1 MSETNPFA
9 EIVGR
14 ILDGEAPENVRAAAA
29 RGALPLPRPTLVR
42 LQVFLL
48 EDPDEG
54 IRENAKQALDG
65 LDSPAIREVLSD
77 RAIPAEVVV
86 HFAKRAARDETL
98 AERVAFHP
106 SAPLGALAVLAA
118 TGSAAIIELVLTN
131 EERLLVEPVLLERL
145 MLNPALRID
154 QRGRILELLDRV
166 GKTQQRR
173 DEAEQQEEQ
182 ADDEMGVETST
193 EDLEEVARLLEV
205 DVGELLSA
213 SEILDPEEFEE
224 SDDPEIRDAYRKI
237 LRLNTAQKAI
247 LAMKGNREE
256 RMILIRDSNRT
267 VAVGVLKNGRITE
280 PEIESIAKMRNVTD
294 EVLRQV
300 GSSREWTKNYS
311 VIISLVHNPRTPQG
325 VSMNFVN
332 RLVNRDLKVLLG
344 SREVPEL
351 IRRMARRTLD
361 TRTQS
366 QRVSFKK
373 KK

>member
-1 MSETNPFA
+1 MSESNPFV

-14 ILDGEAPENVRAAAA
+14 ILDGKAPANIRTAAA

-48 EDPDEG
+48 EDPDEE
-54 IRENAKQALDG
+54 IREGAKAALEQ
-65 LDSPAIREVLSD
+65 LDTQAIREVLSD
-77 RAIPAEVVV
+77 RTIPGEVVA
-86 HFAKRAARDETL
+86 HFAKLAAREETL

-106 SAPLGALAVLAA
+106 ASPLSALAVLAA
-118 TGSAAIIELVLTN
+118 TGNAAIIELVLTN
-131 EERLLVEPVLLERL
+131 EERLMVEPVLLERL
-145 MLNPALRID
+145 MLNPALRTD

-166 GKTQQRR
+166 SKNQEQQASARR
-173 DEAEQQEEQ
+173 EADQTDDAATDEAL
-182 ADDEMGVETST
+182 T

-224 SDDPEIRDAYRKI
+224 SDEPEIRDAYRKI

-267 VAVGVLKNGRITE
+267 VAVGVLRNGRISE
-280 PEIESIAKMRNVTD
+280 PEVESIAKMRNVTD

-300 GSSREWTKNYS
+300 GGSRDWTKNYN
-311 VIISLVHNPRTPQG
+311 VILSLVHNPRTPQG

-332 RLVNRDLKVLLG
+332 RLVNRDLKVLVG

-373 KK
+373 K

>member
-1 MSETNPFA
+1 MSEANPFV

-14 ILDGEAPENVRAAAA
+14 ILDGKAPANVRAAAA
-29 RGALPLPRPTLVR
+29 RGALPLPRPMLVR

-48 EDPDEG
+48 ADPDEE
-54 IRENAKQALDG
+54 IRNGAKQALDE
-65 LDSPAIREVLSD
+65 LDTPAVREVLSD
-77 RAIPAEVVV
+77 RSIPAEVVV
-86 HFAKRAARDETL
+86 HFAKRAAREETL

-106 SAPLGALAVLAA
+106 STPLGALAVLAA

-131 EERLLVEPVLLERL
+131 EERLRSEPILLERL
-145 MLNPALRID
+145 MLNPALRVD
-154 QRGRILELLDRV
+154 QRGRILELLDRAT
-166 GKTQQRR
+166 KTREQERT
-173 DEAEQQEEQ
+173 EADQEQ
-182 ADDEMGVETST
+182 ALDDEDPTVETST

-224 SDDPEIRDAYRKI
+224 SEEPEIRDAYRKI

-325 VSMNFVN
+325 VSMNFVS

-373 KK
+373 K

>member
-1 MSETNPFA
+1 MSESNPFV

-14 ILDGEAPENVRAAAA
+14 ILNGNAPANVRAAAA

-48 EDPDEG
+48 KDPDEE
-54 IRENAKQALDG
+54 IRKGAKEALDG
-65 LDSPAIREVLSD
+65 LDSSAIREVLTD
-77 RAIPAEVVV
+77 RTIPGEVVL
-86 HFAKRAARDETL
+86 HFAKRAAREEAL

-106 SAPLGALAVLAA
+106 SAPLGALALLAA
-118 TGSAAIIELVLTN
+118 TGNAAIIELVLTN

-145 MLNPALRID
+145 MLNPALRIE

-166 GKTQQRR
+166 SKNQQRKDEDDRQAER
-173 DEAEQQEEQ
+173 DDGEAL
-182 ADDEMGVETST
+182 AETPI
-193 EDLEEVARLLEV
+193 EDLEEVARLLDI

-224 SDDPEIRDAYRKI
+224 SEEPEIRDAYRKI

-256 RMILIRDSNRT
+256 RMILVRDSNRT
-267 VAVGVLKNGRITE
+267 VAVGVLKNGRISE
-280 PEIESIAKMRNVTD
+280 PEVESIAKMRNVTD

-300 GSSREWTKNYS
+300 GASREWTKNYN

-332 RLVNRDLKVLLG
+332 RLVNRDLKNLLA

-373 KK
+373 K

>member
-1 MSETNPFA
+1 LSESNPFV

-14 ILDGEAPENVRAAAA
+14 ILDGKAPANIRAAAA
-29 RGALPLPRPTLVR
+29 HGALPLPRPTLVR
-42 LQVFLL
+42 LQIFLL
-48 EDPDEG
+48 KDPDEE
-54 IRENAKQALDG
+54 IRDSAKAALG
-65 LDSPAIREVLSD
+65 ELDTQAIREVLSD
-77 RAIPAEVVV
+77 RSIPGEVIV
-86 HFAKRAARDETL
+86 HFAKLAAREETL

-106 SAPLGALAVLAA
+106 SAPLSAMAVLAA

-145 MLNPALRID
+145 MLNPALRTD
-154 QRGRILELLDRV
+154 QRGRILELLQRV
-166 GKTQQRR
+166 SKNQQRQ
-173 DEAEQQEEQ
+173 AEDQQEADQ
-182 ADDEMGVETST
+182 AGEVATDKTLT

-224 SDDPEIRDAYRKI
+224 SDEPEIRDAYRKI

-267 VAVGVLKNGRITE
+267 VSVGVLRNGRITE
-280 PEIESIAKMRNVTD
+280 PEIESIAKMRNVND
-294 EVLRQV
+294 GVLRQV
-300 GSSREWTKNYS
+300 GSSREWTKNYT
-311 VIISLVHNPRTPQG
+311 VILSLIHNPRTPQG
-325 VSMNFVN
+325 ISMNFVK
-332 RLVNRDLKVLLG
+332 RLVTRDLKFLVG

-373 KK
+373 K